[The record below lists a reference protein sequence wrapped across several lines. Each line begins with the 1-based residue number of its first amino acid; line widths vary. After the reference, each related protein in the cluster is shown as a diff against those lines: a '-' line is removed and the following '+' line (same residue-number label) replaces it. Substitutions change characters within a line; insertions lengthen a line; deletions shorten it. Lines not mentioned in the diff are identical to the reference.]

1 MEKAAIS
8 RLVLQKVYSQ
18 EKQPT
23 TTAILNCYE
32 ARKEHWD
39 DEDGEPIKMSE
50 LLVREK
56 YGYQY
61 LVTNKNMAWQLKFI
75 DGSLIS

>member
-1 MEKAAIS
+1 MTVVTHLWLPSMKYIP
-8 RLVLQKVYSQ
+8 

-50 LLVREK
+50 LLVGEK

-61 LVTNKNMAWQLKFI
+61 LVTNKKHGMAAQI
-75 DGSLIS
+75 Q